1 MDPVRSKVSQEPAD
15 LPKANQTS
23 NGMEHVLESVKA
35 NFPDLKFVEGEMFSW
50 SPRSQ
55 TVTYKKGGTQKIWS
69 LLHELAHA
77 LLGHNSYTTDFELLI
92 LEVAAWEKA
101 KELAK
106 KHGIAIN
113 EERIQDC
120 IDTYRDWLYQRSS
133 CPTCDSTSLQHNAV
147 TYRCFNC
154 GTSWTVTAS
163 RFCRPYRLTTKQ
175 QKTPPEGSPKSLQ
188 TTFL

>member
-1 MDPVRSKVSQEPAD
+1 MEKLLERVRPLYPA
-15 LPKANQTS
+15 LS
-23 NGMEHVLESVKA
+23 
-35 NFPDLKFVEGEMFSW
+35 FIEGDAFSW
-50 SPRSQ
+50 SPSSK
-55 TVTYKKGGTQKIWS
+55 TITYALGGTQKTWS

-77 LLGHNSYTTDFELLI
+77 NLGHISYKTDFELLL

-106 KHGIAIN
+106 AYSIKID

-133 CPTCDSTSLQHNAV
+133 CPSCDSTSLQHNAV
-147 TYRCFNC
+147 TYQCFNC

-163 RFCRPYRLTTKQ
+163 RFCRPYRLTKQ
-175 QKTPPEGSPKSLQ
+175 QKTPPGSSPKSLQ
-188 TTFL
+188 TTFMEEV